1 MENTEEVK
9 PENEVKMPQADIK
22 VIVKQPKVTKT
33 TEKKELSEA
42 QQAQMLKMR
51 EARQAK
57 TAERR
62 AIKEANAEDE
72 RKQRED
78 AVRKA
83 EEDAKKITPN
93 VEVQKVRGRKVGVP
107 QPRAPVVRHSAL
119 AEIRNKPVEI
129 EQPLS
134 QHEIHVKYLQQKGI
148 HVPDNATPYML
159 KMITSRFR

>member
-9 PENEVKMPQADIK
+9 PENEVKIPQADIK

-107 QPRAPVVRHSAL
+107 QPRAPVVR
-119 AEIRNKPVEI
+119 NKPVEV
-129 EQPLS
+129 EQPLT
-134 QHEIHVKYLQQKGI
+134 QHEMHIRYLQQKGI

>member
-9 PENEVKMPQADIK
+9 PENEVKIPQADIK

-83 EEDAKKITPN
+83 EEDAKKITLN

-107 QPRAPVVRHSAL
+107 QPRAPVVR
-119 AEIRNKPVEI
+119 NKPVE
-129 EQPLS
+129 EQLS
-134 QHEIHVKYLQQKGI
+134 QHEMHIRYLQQKGI

>member
-9 PENEVKMPQADIK
+9 LESDVKSPQAEIK

-57 TAERR
+57 NAERK
-62 AIKEANAEDE
+62 AIKEANADDE
-72 RKQRED
+72 RKQREE

-83 EEDAKKITPN
+83 EEDAKKITQN
-93 VEVQKVRGRKVGVP
+93 VEIQKVRGRKLGVP
-107 QPRAPVVRHSAL
+107 QPRAPVVR
-119 AEIRNKPVEI
+119 NKPVE
-129 EQPLS
+129 EPLS
-134 QHEIHVKYLQQKGI
+134 QHEMHIQFLRQKGI
-148 HVPDNATPYML
+148 HVPDGATPYML
-159 KMITSRFR
+159 KMITSRLR